1 MGSQDDL
8 EREAERAVQEKR
20 YWDAEQILIGL
31 EATASP
37 FVFRTLGWMNEMGV
51 SSSPSIER
59 AIDYYKSAIDVG
71 SKRAL
76 ADLGVALSKAS
87 KDAEAIPILRK
98 VSMEGNLSALYHLSC
113 ALLRQEDAR
122 SRREGMELLKEASD
136 RGHLIALNIETGHPF
151 KNCHRIFGRDLLYL
165 QKFLNCI
172 SEIVIQIIFTNIILR
187 SITWCQTAPI
197 PMPTISRTAWCRR
210 WCPRRAEARARS
222 CCNMVPWGGSG
233 AARPTC
239 PAMRSPTISMI
250 VTHAPRVFLIAL
262 VFRGVG
268 MLLLSR
274 EHRTAFLRICGI

>member
-71 SKRAL
+71 SNRAL

-136 RGHLIALNIETGHPF
+136 RGHLIAE
-151 KNCHRIFGRDLLYL
+151 RDLASVEYRNRPSL
-165 QKFLNCI
+165 QKLPSYFWKRLII
-172 SEIVIQIIFTNIILR
+172 S
-187 SITWCQTAPI
+187 AK
-197 PMPTISRTAWCRR
+197 
-210 WCPRRAEARARS
+210 
-222 CCNMVPWGGSG
+222 
-233 AARPTC
+233 
-239 PAMRSPTISMI
+239 
-250 VTHAPRVFLIAL
+250 VFKLYIRDRYSDNL
-262 VFRGVG
+262 Y
-268 MLLLSR
+268 
-274 EHRTAFLRICGI
+274 